1 MAALLRRL
9 SQDLVDGRC
18 SSLSRLLDLNC
29 QHPTGVFYLT
39 ARVEMIQNLIRDLKF
54 LGMRKQE
61 RMFDFFLFFSF
72 SQDLELTMTFSL
84 AL

>member
-18 SSLSRLLDLNC
+18 SSLSRPLDLTC

-39 ARVEMIQNLIRDLKF
+39 ARVEMIQKLRRSVF
-54 LGMRKQE
+54 
-61 RMFDFFLFFSF
+61 
-72 SQDLELTMTFSL
+72 
-84 AL
+84 